1 MKKLLILFTL
11 FTPQFIFS
19 QQDSTN
25 KTEEVIFDGI
35 AETMPEYPGGQAEMI
50 KFIIKNIEYPTIAQE
65 NNISGKVYVRF
76 VVEKDGNIS
85 DIKVV
90 RGVSPELDQEAI
102 RVIKMMP
109 KWKPGTQRGEPVRV
123 TFTLPINFTLK

>member
-1 MKKLLILFTL
+1 MKKFLILFTL
-11 FTPQFIFS
+11 IAPQFIFS

-35 AETMPEYPGGQAEMI
+35 AETMPEYPGGQAAML
-50 KFIIKNIEYPTIAQE
+50 KFIVKNIEYPTIAQE
-65 NNISGKVYVRF
+65 NRVAGKVYVRF
-76 VVEKDGNIS
+76 VVNKDGSIS
-85 DIKVV
+85 DVKSV
-90 RGVSPELDQEAI
+90 RGISPELNQEAI